1 MTFFRYGLRFRKLTT
16 VYSVL
21 RQWSSS
27 TVEATDLIQ
36 SSFPKEGV
44 ACLTLSDAKRRNALS
59 FSMLTQLKD
68 KIQTVINDKNM
79 RVIIINS
86 EGPVFSSGHNLK
98 ELLKENGKDFHQQIF
113 HKCSEVM
120 QLIQDIPLP
129 VIAQVKGLAT
139 AAGCQLV
146 ASCDIAVASD
156 KAQFATPGVK
166 VGLFCSTPGVALSR
180 AVPRKKA
187 LQMLFTGDP
196 ISAQD
201 ALLHGLVSHVVPEE
215 KLEEETMEIATKI
228 CNASSAVIGIGKS
241 CFYQQVNMNRN
252 QAYQLAEGI
261 MVHNLGLPD
270 GQEGIEAFVAK
281 RQPVW
286 TNK

>member
-1 MTFFRYGLRFRKLTT
+1 MSFSRYALCFRRLNGAGL
-16 VYSVL
+16 L
-21 RQWSSS
+21 RQWASSS
-27 TVEATDLIQ
+27 SEATELVK
-36 SSFPKEGV
+36 SSFPREEIV
-44 ACLTLSDAKRRNALS
+44 CLTLNDAKRRNALS
-59 FSMLTQLKD
+59 FDMLTQLKD
-68 KIQTVINDKNM
+68 KIQDLSSNKEM

-98 ELLKENGKDFHQQIF
+98 ELVKENGKEFHQQIF

-156 KAQFATPGVK
+156 KAQFATPGIK

-215 KLEEETMEIATKI
+215 KLEEETMEVAAKI
-228 CNASSAVIGIGKS
+228 CDASSSVIAVGKS
-241 CFYQQVNMNRN
+241 CFYQQINMNRN

-261 MVHNLGLPD
+261 MVHNLSLAD

-286 TNK
+286 HN

>member
-1 MTFFRYGLRFRKLTT
+1 MALFRYTLCFRKSAA
-16 VYSVL
+16 SVLL
-21 RQWSSS
+21 RQWASSS
-27 TVEATDLIQ
+27 SEAADLVK

-44 ACLTLSDAKRRNALS
+44 VCLTLNDAKRRNALS
-59 FSMLTQLKD
+59 FDMLTQLKD
-68 KIQTVINDKNM
+68 KIQRLSHNKDM
-79 RVIIINS
+79 RVIILNS

-98 ELLKENGKDFHQQIF
+98 ELLKENGKEFHQQIF
-113 HKCSEVM
+113 HRCSEVM
-120 QLIQDIPLP
+120 QLIQDVPLP

-156 KAQFATPGVK
+156 NAQFATPGVK

-228 CNASSAVIGIGKS
+228 CTASSAVIAVGKS
-241 CFYQQVNMNRN
+241 CFYQQINMNRN
-252 QAYQLAEGI
+252 QAYQLAEGT
-261 MVHNLGLPD
+261 MVHNLGLAD

-286 TNK
+286 SNK

>member
-1 MTFFRYGLRFRKLTT
+1 MSLFRSTQCFRRLTDAGL
-16 VYSVL
+16 L
-21 RQWSSS
+21 RQWASSS
-27 TVEATDLIQ
+27 AEACDLIK
-36 SSFPKEGV
+36 SSFPKEGIV
-44 ACLTLSDAKRRNALS
+44 CLTLNDAKRRNALS
-59 FSMLTQLKD
+59 FDMLAQLKD
-68 KIQTVINDKNM
+68 NILNLSNNKDT

-98 ELLKENGKDFHQQIF
+98 ELLKENGKEFHQQVF

-120 QLIQDIPLP
+120 QLVQDIPLP
-129 VIAQVKGLAT
+129 VIAQVRGLAT

-180 AVPRKKA
+180 AMPRKKA

-215 KLEEETMEIATKI
+215 KLEEETMGIASKI
-228 CNASSAVIGIGKS
+228 CTASSAIIAIGKS
-241 CFYQQVNMNRN
+241 CFYQQINMNRN
-252 QAYQLAEGI
+252 QAYQVAEGT
-261 MVHNLGLPD
+261 MVHNLGLAD

-286 TNK
+286 CNK

>member
-1 MTFFRYGLRFRKLTT
+1 MSLFRYALCFRRLN
-16 VYSVL
+16 VAELFRHWV
-21 RQWSSS
+21 SSS
-27 TVEATDLIQ
+27 SKVAELVK
-36 SSFPKEGV
+36 SSFPREGIV
-44 ACLTLSDAKRRNALS
+44 CLTLNDAKRRNALS
-59 FSMLTQLKD
+59 FNMLIELKD
-68 KIQTVINDKNM
+68 KIQDFSSNKEM

-98 ELLKENGKDFHQQIF
+98 ELVKENGKEFHQQIF
-113 HKCSEVM
+113 YKCSEVM

-156 KAQFATPGVK
+156 KAQFATPGIK

-215 KLEEETMEIATKI
+215 KLEEETMEVAAKI
-228 CNASSAVIGIGKS
+228 CTASSSVIAVGKS
-241 CFYQQVNMNRN
+241 CFYQQINMNRN
-252 QAYQLAEGI
+252 QAYQLAEGT
-261 MVHNLGLPD
+261 MVHNLSLAD
-270 GQEGIEAFVAK
+270 GQEGIEAFMAK

-286 TNK
+286 NNK

>member
-1 MTFFRYGLRFRKLTT
+1 MISFRHIPYFRRLPGSGL
-16 VYSVL
+16 L
-21 RQWSSS
+21 RQWLSSS
-27 TVEATDLIQ
+27 SDVTDLVR

-44 ACLTLSDAKRRNALS
+44 VCLTLNDAKRRNALS
-59 FSMLTQLKD
+59 YNMLTELKD
-68 KIQTVINDKNM
+68 KIQSHSSNKDM

-98 ELLKENGKDFHQQIF
+98 ELLKENGEEFHQQIF

-120 QLIQDIPLP
+120 QLIQDTPLP
-129 VIAQVKGLAT
+129 VLAQVKGLAT

-146 ASCDIAVASD
+146 ASCDIAVSSD

-215 KLEEETMEIATKI
+215 KLEEETLQIAAKI
-228 CNASSAVIGIGKS
+228 CSASSTVIAIGKS
-241 CFYQQVNMNRN
+241 CFYQQINMNRN
-252 QAYQLAEGI
+252 QAYQLAEGT
-261 MVHNLGLPD
+261 MVHNLSLAD

-286 TNK
+286 RNK

>member
-1 MTFFRYGLRFRKLTT
+1 MTKSLFRCSQSIRRPTSSTLLQRWF
-16 VYSVL
+16 
-21 RQWSSS
+21 SSS
-27 TVEATDLIQ
+27 EATDLVR

-44 ACLTLSDAKRRNALS
+44 VCLTLNNVKRRNALS
-59 FSMLTQLKD
+59 FEMLSQLKD
-68 KIQTVINDKNM
+68 NIQTASNNKDM

-98 ELLKENGKDFHQQIF
+98 ELLEETGKEFHQQLF
-113 HKCSEVM
+113 HKCSDVM
-120 QLIQDIPLP
+120 QLVQDIPLP

-146 ASCDIAVASD
+146 ASCDIAIASD
-156 KAQFATPGVK
+156 EAQFATPGVK
-166 VGLFCSTPGVALSR
+166 IGLFCSTPGVALSR

-187 LQMLFTGDP
+187 LHMLFTGDP

-228 CNASSAVIGIGKS
+228 CSASSAVIAIGKS
-241 CFYQQVNMNRN
+241 CFYQQINMNRN
-252 QAYQLAEGI
+252 QAYQLAEGT
-261 MVHNLGLPD
+261 MVHNLSFVD
-270 GQEGIEAFVAK
+270 GQEGIESFIAK
-281 RQPVW
+281 RKPVW
-286 TNK
+286 SNK

>member
-1 MTFFRYGLRFRKLTT
+1 MRLCRYSLYLRLSGVRKWFST
-16 VYSVL
+16 
-21 RQWSSS
+21 SS
-27 TVEATDLIQ
+27 EATDLVK
-36 SSFPKEGV
+36 SSFPKEGIV
-44 ACLTLSDAKRRNALS
+44 CLTLNDAKRRNALS
-59 FSMLTQLKD
+59 FNMLTELKD
-68 KIQTVINDKNM
+68 KIQSLSLNKDM

-98 ELLKENGKDFHQQIF
+98 ELLKENGKEFHQQIF

-120 QLIQDIPLP
+120 QLVQDVPLP

-187 LQMLFTGDP
+187 LHMLFTGDP

-228 CNASSAVIGIGKS
+228 CAASNAVIAIGKS
-241 CFYQQVNMNRN
+241 CFYQQINMNRN
-252 QAYQLAEGI
+252 QAYQLAEGT

-281 RQPVW
+281 RQPIW
-286 TNK
+286 YNK

>member
-1 MTFFRYGLRFRKLTT
+1 MNLFRCFRRLTGAGL
-16 VYSVL
+16 L

-27 TVEATDLIQ
+27 SAEARDLIK
-36 SSFPKEGV
+36 SSFPKEGIV
-44 ACLTLSDAKRRNALS
+44 CLTLNDAKRRNALS
-59 FSMLTQLKD
+59 YDMLAQLKD
-68 KIQTVINDKNM
+68 NILNISSNKDM

-98 ELLKENGKDFHQQIF
+98 ELLKENGKEFHQQIF

-120 QLIQDIPLP
+120 QLVQDIPLP

-146 ASCDIAVASD
+146 ASCDIAIASD

-166 VGLFCSTPGVALSR
+166 IGLFCSTPGVALSR

-215 KLEEETMEIATKI
+215 MLEEETIAIATKI
-228 CNASSAVIGIGKS
+228 CAASSAIIAIGKS
-241 CFYQQVNMNRN
+241 CFYQQINMNRN
-252 QAYQLAEGI
+252 QAYQVAEGT
-261 MVHNLGLPD
+261 MVHNLGLAD

-286 TNK
+286 FNK

>member
-1 MTFFRYGLRFRKLTT
+1 MSLSRYLFKYNLCFRRLTC
-16 VYSVL
+16 SEW
-21 RQWSSS
+21 RQRLFSSS
-27 TVEATDLIQ
+27 EATDLIR
-36 SSFPKEGV
+36 SSFPKEGI
-44 ACLTLSDAKRRNALS
+44 ACLTLNDAKRRNALS
-59 FSMLTQLKD
+59 FGMLTQLKD
-68 KIQTVINDKNM
+68 KIQSLSNNKDM

-98 ELLKENGKDFHQQIF
+98 ELLKENGKEFHQQIF
-113 HKCSEVM
+113 HK
-120 QLIQDIPLP
+120 
-129 VIAQVKGLAT
+129 
-139 AAGCQLV
+139 LV

-228 CNASSAVIGIGKS
+228 CTASSAIIAVGKS
-241 CFYQQVNMNRN
+241 CFYQQINMNRN
-252 QAYQLAEGI
+252 QAYQLAEGT
-261 MVHNLGLPD
+261 MVHNLGLAD

-286 TNK
+286 FNK

>member
-1 MTFFRYGLRFRKLTT
+1 MIPSRYSLCFRRLT
-16 VYSVL
+16 VS
-21 RQWSSS
+21 RQWYCSSS
-27 TVEATDLIQ
+27 EAVDLVK
-36 SSFPKEGV
+36 SSFPREGV
-44 ACLTLSDAKRRNALS
+44 VCLTLNDAKRRNALS
-59 FSMLTQLKD
+59 FSMLTQLRDNLQSHSSNKD
-68 KIQTVINDKNM
+68 V

-98 ELLKENGKDFHQQIF
+98 ELLKENGKEFHQQVF
-113 HKCSEVM
+113 HRCSEVM

-156 KAQFATPGVK
+156 KAKFATPGVK

-215 KLEEETMEIATKI
+215 KLKEETIEIAEKI
-228 CNASSAVIGIGKS
+228 CAASSTVIAIGKS
-241 CFYQQVNMNRN
+241 CFYQQINMNRN
-252 QAYQLAEGI
+252 QAYQIAEGT
-261 MVHNLGLPD
+261 MVHNLGLAD
-270 GQEGIEAFVAK
+270 GQEGIEAFVTK

-286 TNK
+286 HNK

>member
-1 MTFFRYGLRFRKLTT
+1 MAVFIRKVRSTVLLRHRF
-16 VYSVL
+16 SASI
-21 RQWSSS
+21 SSS
-27 TVEATDLIQ
+27 EATELVKR
-36 SSFPKEGV
+36 SFPKDGI
-44 ACLTLSDAKRRNALS
+44 AYLTLNDPKKRNALS
-59 FSMLTQLKD
+59 FNMLSQLKEEFAD
-68 KIQTVINDKNM
+68 LANKKGT
-79 RVIIINS
+79 RVIIVNS

-98 ELLKENGKDFHQQIF
+98 ELLSENGKEFHQQIF

-120 QLIQDIPLP
+120 QLIQDIPIP
-129 VIAQVKGLAT
+129 VIAQVRGLAT

-166 VGLFCSTPGVALSR
+166 IGLFCSTPGVALSR

-201 ALLHGLVSHVVPEE
+201 ALLHGLVSHVVPED

-228 CNASSAVIGIGKS
+228 CNSSSAIIGLGKA
-241 CFYQQVNMNRN
+241 CFYQQINMNRN
-252 QAYQLAEGI
+252 QAYQLAEGT
-261 MVHNLGLPD
+261 MVHNLGFVD

-286 TNK
+286 SNK